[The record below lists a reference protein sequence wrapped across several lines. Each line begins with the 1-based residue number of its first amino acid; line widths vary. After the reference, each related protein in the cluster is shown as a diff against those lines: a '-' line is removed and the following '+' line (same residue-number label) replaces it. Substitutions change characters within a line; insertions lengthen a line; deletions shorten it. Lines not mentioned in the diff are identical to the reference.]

1 MLEFLRQKAQS
12 TVIQV
17 IIVAIILVFV
27 FWGVGGQQGSGVN
40 AVATVN
46 DEPIP
51 YSEYQRTYDE
61 RFSQLRDQLGGS
73 IPDGLLQSLGLKEQV
88 LEGLIQRTLIRH
100 AAQRI
105 GLTVSD
111 SEVRDAIRDMEA
123 FRSEGRF
130 DAEWYRQ
137 ILAGSRMSVAE
148 FEKSMKDDLL
158 VTKVTDHLARFG
170 GAPDSELRDRF
181 EYNYKRRQFSYV
193 AFEPADFAGKVE
205 IDAGVLAEFFEEQ
218 QEQYRGEPQLKM
230 KYVRFPFDEKSEVEI
245 PEESIASYFQ
255 ENRDDYVVPEQRRAR
270 HILIM
275 SGEGDS
281 QEEIS
286 VKRQKAE
293 ELLERAREGAD
304 FAELAREESDDL
316 GSASRGGDLGFFGR
330 GQMVK
335 PFEDAVFGLEEGGLT
350 MARSDFGFHV
360 IKVEEIKPPRV
371 KSLDEVRD
379 EIIAEIKD
387 EEIKNLAFKRAN
399 AAYEQIILSGSL
411 ANYAASGGQIEE
423 TEFFSRQKAI
433 EPFKSNPAFLET
445 AFSLKEGELSSLLEG
460 SGSYAILYV
469 EEIREP
475 AVPALREVEE
485 RVKKDFVEQ
494 RSRQLA
500 REAAEE
506 VLAAVKEGASLQDQA
521 ARLGLKAEE
530 SPLIS
535 RAEREDVDLP
545 SPLVEA
551 GLGLTA
557 AAPYPE
563 TVVASGETLYVT
575 GFQAEEQASEEEFAA
590 KVEEIRRELLS
601 ENEDDILS
609 AWLTLL
615 RERAEVEINKSF

>member
-1 MLEFLRQKAQS
+1 
-12 TVIQV
+12 
-17 IIVAIILVFV
+17 
-27 FWGVGGQQGSGVN
+27 
-40 AVATVN
+40 
-46 DEPIP
+46 
-51 YSEYQRTYDE
+51 
-61 RFSQLRDQLGGS
+61 
-73 IPDGLLQSLGLKEQV
+73 
-88 LEGLIQRTLIRH
+88 
-100 AAQRI
+100 
-105 GLTVSD
+105 
-111 SEVRDAIRDMEA
+111 
-123 FRSEGRF
+123 
-130 DAEWYRQ
+130 
-137 ILAGSRMSVAE
+137 MSVAE

-360 IKVEEIKPPRV
+360 IKVEEIK
-371 KSLDEVRD
+371 
-379 EIIAEIKD
+379 
-387 EEIKNLAFKRAN
+387 NLAFKRAN

-535 RAEREDVDLP
+535 RAEAEGVDLP

>member
-73 IPDGLLQSLGLKEQV
+73 IPDGLLQSFGLKEQV
-88 LEGLIQRTLIRH
+88 LEGLIQRTLIRQ

-137 ILAGSRMSVAE
+137 ILAGSRMSVAD

-193 AFEPADFAGKVE
+193 AFKPADFADKVE
-205 IDAGVLAEFFEEQ
+205 IDAGALAEFFEKQ
-218 QEQYRGEPQLKM
+218 QEQYRGEPQLKL
-230 KYVRFPFDEKSEVEI
+230 KYVRFPFDERSEVEI
-245 PEESIASYFQ
+245 PDVSITSYFQ

-275 SGEGDS
+275 SDEGDS

-335 PFEDAVFGLEEGGLT
+335 PFEDAVFRLEEGGLT
-350 MARSDFGFHV
+350 MARSDFGYHV

-387 EEIKNLAFKRAN
+387 AEIKNLAFTRAN

-423 TEFFSRQKAI
+423 TEFFSRQKTV
-433 EPFKSNPAFLET
+433 EPFKSNPVFLES

-460 SGSYAILYV
+460 SDSYAIFYV

-475 AVPALREVEE
+475 AVPALSEVEE

-506 VLAAVKEGASLQDQA
+506 VLAAVKESASLQDQA

-535 RAEREDVDLP
+535 RAEAEDIALP

-551 GLGLTA
+551 GLGLSA

-563 TVVASGETLYVT
+563 TVVASGEILYVA

-590 KVEEIRRELLS
+590 KEEEIRRELLS

-615 RERAEVEINKSF
+615 RERAEVEIDKNF

>member
-88 LEGLIQRTLIRH
+88 LEGLIQRSLIRQ

-123 FRSEGRF
+123 FRNEGRF

-170 GAPDSELRDRF
+170 GVPDSELRDRF

-193 AFEPADFAGKVE
+193 AFNPADFADKVE
-205 IDAGVLAEFFEEQ
+205 IDAGALAEFFEEHK
-218 QEQYRGEPQLKM
+218 EQYRGEPQLKM

-275 SGEGDS
+275 SDESES
-281 QEEIS
+281 QEEIF

-293 ELLERAREGAD
+293 ELLEQAREGAD

-316 GSASRGGDLGFFGR
+316 GSASRGGDLGFFER

-335 PFEDAVFGLEEGGLT
+335 PFEDAVFRLEEGGLT
-350 MARSDFGFHV
+350 MARSDFGYHV
-360 IKVEEIKPPRV
+360 IKVEEIKPARL

-387 EEIKNLAFKRAN
+387 EEIKNLAFKQAN

-411 ANYAASGGQIEE
+411 ANYAASGGQIKE
-423 TEFFSRQKAI
+423 TEFFSRQKAVG
-433 EPFKSNPAFLET
+433 PFKSNPVFLEA

-460 SGSYAILYV
+460 SDSYAILYV

-475 AVPALREVEE
+475 AVPALNKIEE

-506 VLAAVKEGASLQDQA
+506 VLTVVKEGASLQDQA

-535 RAEREDVDLP
+535 RAEREDADLP

-563 TVVASGETLYVT
+563 TVVASGETLCVAE
-575 GFQAEEQASEEEFAA
+575 FQAEEQASEEEFAA
-590 KVEEIRRELLS
+590 KEEEIRRELLS

-609 AWLTLL
+609 AWLNLL
-615 RERAEVEINKSF
+615 RERAEVKIDKNF